1 MMLRS
6 VLLVI
11 VLLFSS
17 SASAKPY
24 FSPDKISPTLIDP
37 PIDRKTQKYQNEV
50 LQIIELQKKPDRL
63 DLMMSEEER
72 IVGVELMTNGLER
85 KSYPKL
91 YHLLNRT
98 LETTILV
105 TESHKNYWN
114 TKRPFLS
121 EEKIKALVEPANNPS
136 YPSGHTSSSY
146 VLARVLS
153 QLFPQKSKDFM
164 NRAEVIANHRILV
177 GMHFPHDIK
186 GGRQLSL
193 VIIGALFRDDS
204 FLLDYQSAK
213 SEIESKLD

>member
-1 MMLRS
+1 MTFRAVFL
-6 VLLVI
+6 VLAFFL
-11 VLLFSS
+11 SD

-24 FSPDKISPTLIDP
+24 FSHDKISPSLIDP
-37 PIDRKTQKYQNEV
+37 PIDRKTQEYQNEV
-50 LQIIELQKKPDRL
+50 LQIIELQKKPDPLEVRK
-63 DLMMSEEER
+63 SEEER
-72 IVGVELMTNGLER
+72 IVGVELLVVNFER

-91 YHLLNRT
+91 YHLLDRT
-98 LETTILV
+98 LETTILI

-164 NRAEVIANHRILV
+164 NRAEVIAGHRILV
-177 GMHFPHDIK
+177 GMHFPHDIE